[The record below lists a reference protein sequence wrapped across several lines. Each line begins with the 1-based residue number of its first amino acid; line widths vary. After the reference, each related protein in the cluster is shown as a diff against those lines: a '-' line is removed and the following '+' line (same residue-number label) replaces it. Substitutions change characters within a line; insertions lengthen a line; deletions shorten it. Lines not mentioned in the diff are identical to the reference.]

1 MEINDRLKSTLLS
14 SNRIIILQ
22 LVPWPGVE
30 PAIFFYHAPNRG
42 GSTQCCHLPVR
53 QWLMFSF
60 LIGERKSM
68 AYARH
73 AHWGVLN
80 RSNGRSRF
88 SIYVICSR
96 ISNSQM
102 TVFCVSDTDNMPTYD
117 FPVNTLQFIL
127 LFEWYLPL
135 DSRIKAAFTLVL
147 F

>member
-1 MEINDRLKSTLLS
+1 MACYYFIMHFINKYVINLPRSPSLCYKPRSL
-14 SNRIIILQ
+14 NN
-22 LVPWPGVE
+22 
-30 PAIFFYHAPNRG
+30 FYHAPSRG

-96 ISNSQM
+96 ISSSQM
-102 TVFCVSDTDNMPTYD
+102 IVLISFDTDNMPTYD

-127 LFEWYLPL
+127 FEWYLPL
-135 DSRIKAAFTLVL
+135 DSRLKAAFTLVL